1 MWAPMTGQRTNRQE
15 AERAFPSDT
24 ASIREAR
31 RFASMST
38 RELVDGL
45 DERSDLLGDVE
56 LAVSELVTNAVEY
69 GLAEPVTIRVAVD
82 AATLVVSISSAR
94 NAAGIADPT
103 TWAGPL
109 PAMRTGRGL
118 AIVRA
123 ITDEVSVDAD
133 DSTVTVH
140 CSFALPGAS

>member
-1 MWAPMTGQRTNRQE
+1 MWAPMTGQRTNRHE

-140 CSFALPGAS
+140 CTFALPGAS

>member
-1 MWAPMTGQRTNRQE
+1 MTGQRTNRQE
-15 AERAFPSDT
+15 AERAFPPDT
-24 ASIREAR
+24 ASIGEAR
-31 RFASMST
+31 RFVSMST

-45 DERSDLLGDVE
+45 DEPSELLGDVE

-69 GLAEPVTIRVAVD
+69 GLAEPVTVRVAVD
-82 AATLVVSISSAR
+82 AATLFVSISSAR
-94 NAAGIADPT
+94 DAAGIADPT

-140 CSFALPGAS
+140 CTFALPRTS